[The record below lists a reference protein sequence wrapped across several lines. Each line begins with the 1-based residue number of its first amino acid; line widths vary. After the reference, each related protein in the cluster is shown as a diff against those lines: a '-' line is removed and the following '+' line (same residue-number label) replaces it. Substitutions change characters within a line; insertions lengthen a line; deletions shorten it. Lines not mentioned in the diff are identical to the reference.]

1 MKLLIVGARA
11 DGQAHVVLEVIQS
24 DDTHQVVAFAD
35 ETPELKGQQ
44 VLGRPVL
51 GDPAE
56 VAEQVAELGIMGAFV
71 AVGVPRA
78 RARLAEICR
87 SMDLSLPTLIHPSAY
102 LSPEAQIGEG
112 AFLGAG
118 VQVLPGAS
126 VGDLCRVNA
135 GTVVSHHVQV
145 GYCNTIGPNATL
157 AGRSSTAA
165 FAFLG
170 AGCTLLPEVRVGEE
184 AMVGAGAVVT
194 RDVAAAL
201 TVVGVPARPLDR
213 DYGQ

>member
-1 MKLLIVGARA
+1 MKLLIVGART

-24 DDTHQVVAFAD
+24 DDTHQAVAFAD

-56 VAEQVAELGIMGAFV
+56 VAEQVAELGITGAFI
-71 AVGVPRA
+71 AVGAPQP
-78 RARLAEICR
+78 RARLAKICQA
-87 SMDLSLPTLIHPSAY
+87 MGLSLPTLIHPTAY
-102 LSPEAQIGEG
+102 LSPEAKIGEG

-135 GTVVSHHVQV
+135 GTIVSHHVRV

-157 AGRSSTAA
+157 AGRSSTES
-165 FAFLG
+165 FVFLG
-170 AGCTLLPEVRVGEE
+170 AGCTLLPEVKVG
-184 AMVGAGAVVT
+184 ARTTVGAGAVVT
-194 RDVAAAL
+194 HNVPPDL
-201 TVVGVPARPLDR
+201 TVVGVPARPLDCGSR
-213 DYGQ
+213 Q

>member
-1 MKLLIVGARA
+1 MKLLIVGARV

-24 DDTHQVVAFAD
+24 DNTHQVVAFAD

-56 VAEQVAELGIMGAFV
+56 VAEQVQQLGITGAFI
-71 AVGVPRA
+71 AVGVPQA

-87 SMDLSLPTLIHPSAY
+87 AMGLALPTLIHPTAY

-118 VQVLPGAS
+118 VQVLPGAN
-126 VGDLCRVNA
+126 VDDLCRVNA
-135 GTVVSHHVQV
+135 GTIVSHHVQV
-145 GYCNTIGPNATL
+145 GRCNTIGPNSTL
-157 AGRSSTAA
+157 AGRSATGA
-165 FAFLG
+165 FVLLG
-170 AGCTLLPEVRVGEE
+170 AGCTLLPEVRVGEG

-194 RDVAAAL
+194 RDVPANL
-201 TVVGVPARPLDR
+201 TVVGVPARPLAHKS
-213 DYGQ
+213 

>member
-11 DGQAHVVLEVIQS
+11 DGQAHVALEVIEHS
-24 DDTHQVVAFAD
+24 DEHQAIAFAD
-35 ETPELKGQQ
+35 ETPQLWGKQ

-56 VAEQVAELGIMGAFV
+56 VAEQVQELGITGAFV
-71 AVGVPRA
+71 AVGVPKA
-78 RARLAEICR
+78 RARLANICQ
-87 SMDLSLPTLIHPSAY
+87 SMGLSLPTIIHPSAY

-135 GTVVSHHVQV
+135 GAIVSHHVQV
-145 GYCNTIGPNATL
+145 GRCNSATPL
-157 AGRSSTAA
+157 APMRRSQVDPALRPSPSWELAA
-165 FAFLG
+165 RSCLKSGWAKG
-170 AGCTLLPEVRVGEE
+170 SWS
-184 AMVGAGAVVT
+184 
-194 RDVAAAL
+194 
-201 TVVGVPARPLDR
+201 VPA
-213 DYGQ
+213 Q